1 MSQTKY
7 IIVTGGVISGVGKG
21 IATASIAKILKE
33 RGFSVTA
40 VKIDP
45 YINYDAG
52 TLRPTEH
59 GEVWVTD
66 DGGEIDQDLGNYE
79 RFLNQTIPKKNN
91 ITTGQVYKAVIDRE
105 RNGEYLGET
114 VQFIPHIPDEIKRRI
129 YDAAKGYDFVVVEI
143 GGTAGD
149 YENIP
154 FLFAAKS
161 MEVELGRENVAHVLV
176 SYMPVPPNIG
186 EMKSKPTQQA
196 IRMLNESGIY
206 VDFVLC
212 RSTEPVDD
220 VRKKK
225 IGLYANIPAE
235 NIIAAPD
242 VRSIYEVPLNFEKEK
257 LGEKLMKRLCV
268 TPKAKGDWA
277 EWRKLVDGI
286 ISPKKLVDVAIVGKY
301 VDIGNYNLSDSY
313 ISVNQS
319 LDHAGA
325 NAGTGVRIQWI
336 DSKKM
341 ENKNNLIVL
350 NDYGGIIIPGGFGSS
365 GVEGKINAIEY
376 ARKNNI
382 PYLGLCYGMQL
393 AVVEYARNVCN
404 MDANTTEVAP
414 SCSDPVIDILPE
426 QKAILATSRYG
437 ATMRLGSYGATL
449 RPSKIFDLYRKTGR
463 LAADTAASRK
473 LEKSRMGKTKG
484 EHIVLERHRHRFEV
498 NPAYIE
504 KLEKAGMVFP
514 GFHVTE
520 SGVKLMEF
528 MELPNH
534 PFFVGTQA
542 HPEFKSRLESPA
554 PLFLGFIEACLK
566 RAVK

>member
-129 YDAAKGYDFVVVEI
+129 YDAAKSYDFAVVEI

-161 MEVELGRENVAHVLV
+161 MEVELGRINVAHVLV

-196 IRMLNESGIY
+196 IRMLNENGIY

-242 VRSIYEVPLNFEKEK
+242 VKSIYEVPLNFEREK
-257 LGEKLMKRLCV
+257 LGEKLMKRLGV
-268 TPKAKGDWA
+268 TPKAKGDWT

-286 ISPKKLVDVAIVGKY
+286 TSPKRLVDVAIVGKY
-301 VDIGNYNLSDSY
+301 VDIGNYSLADSY
-313 ISVNQS
+313 VSINQS

-325 NAGTGVRIQWI
+325 NAGAGIRIHWI

-341 ENKNNLIVL
+341 ENNNNLNAL
-350 NDYGGIIIPGGFGSS
+350 NDYDGIIIPGGFGSS
-365 GVEGKINAIEY
+365 GVEGKINAIEF

-449 RPSKIFDLYRKTGR
+449 RQSKIFDLYKKTGR
-463 LAADTAASRK
+463 LAADAVAARN

-484 EHIVLERHRHRFEV
+484 ENIVLERHRHRFEV
-498 NPAYIE
+498 NPDYVE
-504 KLEKAGMVFP
+504 RLEKAGMAFP

-542 HPEFKSRLESPA
+542 HPEFKSRLENPA
-554 PLFLGFIEACLK
+554 PLFLGFVEACLK
-566 RAVK
+566 RGK